1 MESIGE
7 DDKTGFEEYCN
18 RLFNYCVCCIWFL
31 FSLSVCR
38 TSPSN
43 GDPSNRTRK
52 PLPYGSNVIGSLSFR
67 SLTPSQLFTLLHSIE
82 VRFCSDRRFGVH
94 CVHCIVVAIR
104 NVSIQMTEEDAV
116 KQGSPSFLDKLYTI
130 LEEES
135 PHIIS
140 WNGEGDTFIIFSPDL
155 FAQKV
160 MSKYFKSTKFNS
172 FIRQL
177 NFYGFKKTTR
187 DPSSEDK
194 SPSNRFWEF
203 RHPLFLRGRRD
214 LLSKIHRKQLGDTDA
229 DVDSRFQQMQ
239 RDINYLYT
247 LISEFNQ
254 WKVAPVRDLHCSW
267 KCVLDSLVL

>member
-1 MESIGE
+1 
-7 DDKTGFEEYCN
+7 
-18 RLFNYCVCCIWFL
+18 
-31 FSLSVCR
+31 
-38 TSPSN
+38 
-43 GDPSNRTRK
+43 
-52 PLPYGSNVIGSLSFR
+52 
-67 SLTPSQLFTLLHSIE
+67 
-82 VRFCSDRRFGVH
+82 
-94 CVHCIVVAIR
+94 
-104 NVSIQMTEEDAV
+104 MTEEDVV
-116 KQGSPSFLDKLYTI
+116 KQGSPSCLDKLYTI

-254 WKVAPVRDLHCSW
+254 WKVVTARWS
-267 KCVLDSLVL
+267 SF